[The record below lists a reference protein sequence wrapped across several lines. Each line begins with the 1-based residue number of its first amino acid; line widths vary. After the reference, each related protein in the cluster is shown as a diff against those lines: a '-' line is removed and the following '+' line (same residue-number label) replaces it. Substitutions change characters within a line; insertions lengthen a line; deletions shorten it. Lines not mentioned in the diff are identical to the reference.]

1 VSTYLTRIAAAFL
14 VLASLGACMTSPA
27 SRQALTSTPGERG
40 LAEEHAKFIEFT
52 LGLVRDPKITA
63 YVEEVGQ
70 RLAAHATRKDIDYE
84 FFVVDLASANALSLP
99 DGHIYVSRGL
109 LALINSEEELAGALG
124 HEIGHVEA
132 HHPVS
137 RRPAEAAVP
146 SAPTAASAAGVAA
159 SVLSRA
165 VGTGLTDTGLATRR
179 ALLAPYSR
187 EQEREADRLGQDLA
201 ARAGWDPHGLSAL
214 LETLDREER
223 QAGPMAWSD
232 QFLAMHPSMPER
244 IAATSAHAA
253 NLSWTPGKPIAKDR
267 ADLLSRF
274 DGLIVGDDPAK
285 GALVGNVF
293 VQPSLGLR
301 MALPPGWEAGYG
313 MGFAGAYSPD
323 RQAVLI
329 LRPAGVSKDPMV
341 VAREQEERAG
351 VALLYNARS
360 AQINGLAAVREELPV
375 SGKQGTYWL
384 TLNWVA
390 VGNLIWSI
398 EGAAPAATAER
409 DAQIINA
416 SIDTIGPISDADRER
431 IEIVRL
437 RVTPA
442 ADGEMLGSLRRRTG
456 STWNADQIAI
466 ANGLARDAVL
476 AAGQLIKVP
485 VREAFFA
492 P

>member
-1 VSTYLTRIAAAFL
+1 
-14 VLASLGACMTSPA
+14 
-27 SRQALTSTPGERG
+27 
-40 LAEEHAKFIEFT
+40 
-52 LGLVRDPKITA
+52 
-63 YVEEVGQ
+63 
-70 RLAAHATRKDIDYE
+70 
-84 FFVVDLASANALSLP
+84 
-99 DGHIYVSRGL
+99 
-109 LALINSEEELAGALG
+109 
-124 HEIGHVEA
+124 
-132 HHPVS
+132 
-137 RRPAEAAVP
+137 
-146 SAPTAASAAGVAA
+146 
-159 SVLSRA
+159 
-165 VGTGLTDTGLATRR
+165 
-179 ALLAPYSR
+179 LAPYSR

-201 ARAGWDPHGLSAL
+201 ARAGWDPRGLSAL

-223 QAGPMAWSD
+223 QTGPMAWSD
-232 QFLAMHPSMPER
+232 QFLATHPSMPER
-244 IAATSAHAA
+244 VAATTAHAA
-253 NLSWTPGKPIAKDR
+253 HLSWTPDKPIAKDR
-267 ADLLSRF
+267 ADLLARF

-293 VQPSLGLR
+293 VHPSLGLR

-329 LRPAGVSKDPMV
+329 LRPAGVSKDPLV
-341 VAREQEERAG
+341 VAREQEKRAG

-360 AQINGLAAVREELPV
+360 TQINGLAAVREEMPV

-416 SIDTIGPISDADRER
+416 SVDTIGPIIDADRAR

-476 AAGQLIKVP
+476 AAGQWIKVP
-485 VREAFFA
+485 VREPFFA